1 MTTITPTAAPSSE
14 RARAT
19 SLSFGGV
26 LRSEWIKLR
35 SLRSTV
41 WSYLIVIVLSLGM
54 ALIMS
59 FSMVSGM
66 NGGAGASGAP
76 AEQQLTLIVQSS
88 MFGVYFGQLVVG
100 VLGVLVIS
108 GEYTTGM
115 IRSTLTAV
123 PKRLPALAAK
133 TVVLFAAT
141 FLVGLI
147 STVGAYVASSLV
159 FAGDDISASIT
170 EPGVYLTLL
179 GGALYLALVAVFALG
194 VGTMLRSSAG
204 GIAAVLGLLLLLPT
218 VLQMIPADW
227 AHDLIP
233 YLLSTAGLNMF
244 SGAMTGVGAVD
255 GLERVAEPPG
265 RAGVGGGIHRR
276 CRGAPETTGRVE
288 SCP

>member
-1 MTTITPTAAPSSE
+1 MTTITPGFDKLNQRSDKLDHRGT
-14 RARAT
+14 
-19 SLSFGGV
+19 LSFAGV

-41 WSYLIVIVLSLGM
+41 WSYLIVIALSLGM

-66 NGGAGASGAP
+66 SGDADVSGAP
-76 AEQQLTLIVQSS
+76 AEQQLTLILQSS
-88 MFGVYFGQLVVG
+88 VFGVYFGQLVVG

-133 TVVLFAAT
+133 FVVLFTAT
-141 FLVGLI
+141 FLVGVL
-147 STVGAYVASSLV
+147 STLVAFVASSLV
-159 FAGDDISASIT
+159 FASEGVSASLT
-170 EPGVYLTLL
+170 DPDVYLTLL
-179 GGALYLALVAVFALG
+179 GGSLYLALVAVFALG

-227 AHDLIP
+227 AQDLIP
-233 YLLSTAGLNMF
+233 YLLSTAGLDMF
-244 SGAMTGVGAVD
+244 SGAMTGGDSGGGLNAWQNLLIVLGWVGASI
-255 GLERVAEPPG
+255 
-265 RAGVGGGIHRR
+265 AGATVLLKRR
-276 CRGAPETTGRVE
+276 DA
-288 SCP
+288 